1 MPAKRAMEYRTKLM
15 HLPDCKGTS
24 DGAPSLVK
32 ANKLLEEVVND
43 RALLDAGWELHD
55 VVGLTRSQ
63 KRVCVAADDDR
74 DGFGPIFVLVVF
86 RRIRRKGSSY
96 TDGPSS

>member
-1 MPAKRAMEYRTKLM
+1 MPAKRAMEYRTKLLY
-15 HLPDCKGTS
+15 LPDCKGA
-24 DGAPSLVK
+24 DGGAPSLVK
-32 ANKLLEEVVND
+32 ANKLLEEAVND

-63 KRVCVAADDDR
+63 KRVHVTADPG

-86 RRIRRKGSSY
+86 RRNRRKGSSY